1 MSSEATS
8 QRKPRATVVR
18 RLFVGKRTVQD
29 GLGKAGHVA
38 LSRQRSLA
46 PSVAA
51 AAPAGCST
59 CAPRDVAGGHHPS
72 WLAALSAAPPAALP
86 RRGRR
91 RRSRSSPSASALCN
105 SWDDVFAE
113 GLPCLASERLRPG
126 TLPALDRWR
135 DHDYLVRHL
144 PDVTVHEST
153 PPTVQMMSEVQPLA
167 SELAELAWH
176 RPWRE
181 RNISSRHLFRSGAL
195 DDASFGADGGGN
207 HGGISQPAEPATG
220 APAPLSRLLP
230 ALRVH
235 LLAVATLRDPFAR
248 TSLGDEAPS
257 WADARASQMRIGS
270 RSTAARS
277 RRQARTARQPTAAAT
292 AQRS

>member
-1 MSSEATS
+1 
-8 QRKPRATVVR
+8 
-18 RLFVGKRTVQD
+18 VGGAGRS
-29 GLGKAGHVA
+29 GHVA

-72 WLAALSAAPPAALP
+72 WLATLSAAPPAALP

-144 PDVTVHEST
+144 PDVTVHEAT
-153 PPTVQMMSEVQPLA
+153 PPTVQLMSEVQPLA

-207 HGGISQPAEPATG
+207 HARQLSAVVSVAVEALPRRGDTL
-220 APAPLSRLLP
+220 APAAWQML
-230 ALRVH
+230 
-235 LLAVATLRDPFAR
+235 
-248 TSLGDEAPS
+248 
-257 WADARASQMRIGS
+257 RASLLEDL
-270 RSTAARS
+270 ACKVVKARRVEAVLLDRVRWQD
-277 RRQARTARQPTAAAT
+277 RRRGA
-292 AQRS
+292 

>member
-1 MSSEATS
+1 MWEKGRVTGAEE
-8 QRKPRATVVR
+8 RRAPSR
-18 RLFVGKRTVQD
+18 R
-29 GLGKAGHVA
+29 
-38 LSRQRSLA
+38 RSLESA
-46 PSVAA
+46 AAA

-59 CAPRDVAGGHHPS
+59 CAPRDVAGGYHPS
-72 WLAALSAAPPAALP
+72 WLATLSAAPPSALP

-91 RRSRSSPSASALCN
+91 RRSHPSPSAAALCN

-153 PPTVQMMSEVQPLA
+153 QPTVQMMSEVQPLA

-207 HGGISQPAEPATG
+207 HGGISQPAIPPQG
-220 APAPLSRLLP
+220 PQR
-230 ALRVH
+230 
-235 LLAVATLRDPFAR
+235 
-248 TSLGDEAPS
+248 
-257 WADARASQMRIGS
+257 
-270 RSTAARS
+270 RS
-277 RRQARTARQPTAAAT
+277 RACCPHCASTCSLWPPSEILSHAPR
-292 AQRS
+292 

>member
-1 MSSEATS
+1 MCHQRRRANGSRERPLSVAFLWEKGQSRTGWATS
-8 QRKPRATVVR
+8 
-18 RLFVGKRTVQD
+18 
-29 GLGKAGHVA
+29 GHVA
-38 LSRQRSLA
+38 LSRSLA

-72 WLAALSAAPPAALP
+72 WLATLSAAPPAALP

-105 SWDDVFAE
+105 SWDDVLAE

-144 PDVTVHEST
+144 PDVTVHEAT
-153 PPTVQMMSEVQPLA
+153 PPTVQLMSEVQPLA

-207 HGGISQPAEPATG
+207 HARQLSAVVSVAVEAPPRRGDTL
-220 APAPLSRLLP
+220 APAAWQML
-230 ALRVH
+230 
-235 LLAVATLRDPFAR
+235 
-248 TSLGDEAPS
+248 
-257 WADARASQMRIGS
+257 RASLLEDL
-270 RSTAARS
+270 ACKVVKARRVEAVLLDRVRWLD
-277 RRQARTARQPTAAAT
+277 RRRGA
-292 AQRS
+292 